1 MKNIKI
7 INLVLVSILC
17 GNQLY
22 TVANAVELY
31 ANKSDFR
38 DLNAP
43 QLSIYETTNDNGV
56 KVIKVDAWDNE
67 GESGIWKVEFP
78 TGEFVYPEGD
88 NPYAIKTEF
97 YPDKTGDYTFK
108 AYDKDNNVTEK
119 SIHVIISDVLPG
131 LNIYSKGYNVST
143 NTETIEVDSWVESGG
158 ANLSKLELPDGSF
171 INADASNP
179 YNINYTYNATT
190 SGLKTFKIYDVYG
203 RYTVKSIN
211 TKVDEHN
218 PNLELYLSNSSK
230 EKGIIVIKIDAWD
243 ADYDSGISRVEI
255 SDGTIININNDDQYS
270 IHEEYIPSTEGEY
283 TIKAYD
289 RTGKITEKSIFFRKD
304 IALPRIEARAISND
318 DNSYTLEFDTW
329 TENNAKLSKFKLPDN
344 SFLYANE
351 DTYSQTIHYNVTS
364 PGYYSFTAIDEFS
377 NARTITLKLASD
389 GSISIE
395 SIDSDL
401 EQAKKLV
408 ELAETNKDM
417 TSINDARDAV
427 NNLTESSEKDLLQDR
442 LNSIIDISDL
452 QLERKTS
459 SANVDIYIKS
469 ENMLKLSLDTNSITF
484 ENFSGVDD
492 MKKKNAVN
500 LTVNSSLPYEINAY
514 LMTDIQNSNKTTA
527 LDKEIL
533 NIKASETDEYKT
545 FEDIGITPIQL
556 LNDQPSGNNLN
567 HSIDFMLKGGD
578 AYKSDTYKTVVKF
591 EANQK

>member
-1 MKNIKI
+1 MKNKKI
-7 INLVLVSILC
+7 IILLSIISL
-17 GNQLY
+17 NIS
-22 TVANAVELY
+22 TPSY
-31 ANKSDFR
+31 AYNYYSKTIR
-38 DLNAP
+38 EINAP

-56 KVIKVDAWDNE
+56 KVIKVDAWDND

-88 NPYAIKTEF
+88 NPYSINTEF

-119 SIHVIISDVLPG
+119 SIHVIINDALPG

-143 NTETIEVDSWVESGG
+143 NTETIQVDSWVESGG

-190 SGLKTFKIYDVYG
+190 SGLKTFKVYDVNG

-218 PNLELYLSNSSK
+218 PNLEVYLSNSSK
-230 EKGIIVIKIDAWD
+230 EKGMIAIKIDAWD
-243 ADYDSGISRVEI
+243 AYYDSGISRVEI
-255 SDGTIININNDDQYS
+255 SDGTIININNDDQYA
-270 IHEEYIPSTEGEY
+270 IGEEYIPSTEGEY

-304 IALPRIEARAISND
+304 IALPMIEARAISND

-427 NNLTESSEKDLLQDR
+427 NNLTESFEKDLLQDR

-459 SANVDIYIKS
+459 SANVDIYIQC
-469 ENMLKLSLDTNSITF
+469 ENLLSMSLNTNSITF
-484 ENFSGVDD
+484 ENYSGVEDLE
-492 MKKKNAVN
+492 KLRAIEI
-500 LTVNSSLPYEINAY
+500 TINSSLPYDLNAY
-514 LMTDIQNSNKTTA
+514 LESEIQNS
-527 LDKEIL
+527 DKSETIDIDL
-533 NIKASETDEYKT
+533 FNIKDSSDSTYQT
-545 FEDIGITPIQL
+545 FENTTDKVILKEGC
-556 LNDQPSGNNLN
+556 PSGNYISHN
-567 HSIDFMLKGGD
+567 IDLKLMG
-578 AYKSDTYKTVVKF
+578 SDTHRADVYKTTIKF
-591 EANQK
+591 EAIQK